1 MRVIVDA
8 MGGDNAPL
16 EIVKGAVQAAN
27 DNHIDVI
34 LVGKKDQIN
43 EILSKETVTGN
54 VTVVHAEDVIDNHE
68 QPTEA
73 VRNNKDSSMVKA
85 FQMLKDGEGDALV
98 SAGSTGA
105 LLVASIRYMGRI
117 KGVIRPALAAT
128 LPGKAGNV
136 LLLDSGAN
144 TNCRPANFQQFGIM
158 GAAYVENLWKIPRP
172 KVGLLN
178 IGAEDSKGDDT
189 TKEAYELLE
198 AADINFGGNVEGR
211 EIMEGEFPV
220 VVADGFSGN
229 VALKSIE
236 GTAKVLMSY
245 LKDALTKN
253 LKSKLGAA
261 LIMDGLRDMKKK
273 VDYENTGGAPLLG
286 IDGVVIKAHGS
297 SRAKSVYWCIK
308 QANEFAETRLVDRI
322 RGEIEKVKKA
332 EEN

>member
-27 DNHIDVI
+27 DNNIDII
-34 LVGKKDQIN
+34 LVGKKDEIN

-54 VTVVHAEDVIDNHE
+54 VTVVHAEEVIDNHE

-73 VRNNKDSSMVKA
+73 VKNKKDSSMVKA

-105 LLVASIRYMGRI
+105 LLVAAIRYMGRI

-128 LPGKAGNV
+128 LPGKASNV

-178 IGAEDSKGDDT
+178 IGAEDSKGDET

-198 AADINFGGNVEGR
+198 QADINFGGNIEGR
-211 EIMEGEFPV
+211 DIMEGEFPV

-253 LKSKLGAA
+253 FKSKLGAM
-261 LIMDGLRDMKKK
+261 LIMDGLKDMKKK
-273 VDYENTGGAPLLG
+273 ADYENTGGAPLLG

-297 SRAKSVYWCIK
+297 SRAKSVYWCVK

>member
-1 MRVIVDA
+1 
-8 MGGDNAPL
+8 
-16 EIVKGAVQAAN
+16 
-27 DNHIDVI
+27 
-34 LVGKKDQIN
+34 
-43 EILSKETVTGN
+43 
-54 VTVVHAEDVIDNHE
+54 
-68 QPTEA
+68 
-73 VRNNKDSSMVKA
+73 
-85 FQMLKDGEGDALV
+85 
-98 SAGSTGA
+98 
-105 LLVASIRYMGRI
+105 
-117 KGVIRPALAAT
+117 VIRPALAAT
-128 LPGKAGNV
+128 LPGKASNV

-178 IGAEDSKGDDT
+178 IGAEDSKGDET

-198 AADINFGGNVEGR
+198 QADINFGVNIEGR
-211 EIMEGEFPV
+211 DIMEGEFPV

-253 LKSKLGAA
+253 LKSKLGAM
-261 LIMDGLRDMKKK
+261 LIMDGLKDMKKK
-273 VDYENTGGAPLLG
+273 ADYENTGGAPLLG

-297 SRAKSVYWCIK
+297 SRAKSVYWCVK